1 MQRKFIFKAAVMAA
15 LRPVGNRHLS
25 FSGFRKG
32 SEKSAAFLFVAAGT
46 DIWACIPSRAVSHR
60 RRPLPSWNNRI
71 TPETTGSMTKK
82 SAQIPKNHRTDNH
95 EIE

>member
-46 DIWACIPSRAVSHR
+46 DIWALPPRTIGILLLALHPVTRRFPSAA
-60 RRPLPSWNNRI
+60 PFAFL
-71 TPETTGSMTKK
+71 E
-82 SAQIPKNHRTDNH
+82 
-95 EIE
+95 